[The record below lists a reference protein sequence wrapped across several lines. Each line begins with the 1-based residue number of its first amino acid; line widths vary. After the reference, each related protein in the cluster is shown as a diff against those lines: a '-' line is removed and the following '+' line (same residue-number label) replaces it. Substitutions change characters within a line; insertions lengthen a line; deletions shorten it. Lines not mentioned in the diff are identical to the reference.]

1 MWINIKQMKVSFV
14 VSLGLKSCV
23 ISALFFLSFSI
34 IGCKNEIANE
44 NEIGAQSTWS
54 PELDSL
60 TDRVIKLKQEGNNNE
75 ALLVLDTLY
84 LKALSQDNKLFMSLA
99 DFDRG
104 SLLFVSNQVDSAL
117 LCWLNAL
124 QLSKQLVEEPNI
136 AQLLSNIGIV
146 YFDKGYLKTA
156 IEYFIQSRKKM
167 ESAGDTLSESYLFT
181 TINLAVVHI
190 RQEEYDLAE
199 RVLSTVKLGQWPTVD
214 FLYYLNKAIIKS
226 ELDDYEQFMYLIDA
240 ANSYQDKVNNY
251 YNNVLTQ
258 VFLEKSIDNKDLVSL
273 KSILDSSHENL
284 NLNDIDN
291 IINLHYANLLLKP
304 SYTISS
310 VQIDSLIEECSREGL
325 INSRLALYLFLK
337 EYYKLK
343 GNFNRYIYATEKY
356 DFWKKEFSKMNASS
370 NLIDYYSLLEMDN
383 ARYENERL
391 KSKNQISDL
400 KIKNQLYLNYFLI
413 FMVSTII
420 LISYLIYLKLQKEKK
435 ENEQKLSRLSQ
446 NIAVYKET
454 EKDLKE
460 TINSQTLRIN
470 EVMENV
476 SKIAIL
482 RKQLDDFFNKLTD
495 NAEEEVSPKLIKSAK
510 IDLEAFFTNYA
521 DLAIIATK
529 DLDSI
534 NIEHPIFHNLSSKE
548 KKVLEFIAANY
559 TSREIA
565 VLLSR
570 SEKSVEYTR
579 RNIRKKLDI
588 APDIGIDDY
597 LSGLDLG

>member
-1 MWINIKQMKVSFV
+1 MKVSFA
-14 VSLGLKSCV
+14 VSQGLKSCV
-23 ISALFFLSFSI
+23 ISALFFLSISI
-34 IGCKNEIANE
+34 IGCKNELAKE
-44 NEIGAQSTWS
+44 NEISTQSTWS

-60 TDRVIKLKQEGNNNE
+60 TDRVIKLKQEGNNDE

-84 LKALSQDNKLFMSLA
+84 LKALSLDNKLFMSFA

-117 LCWLNAL
+117 YCWLNAL
-124 QLSKQLVEEPNI
+124 HLSKQLDEEPNI

-167 ESAGDTLSESYLFT
+167 EAAGDTLSESYLFT

-226 ELDDYEQFMYLIDA
+226 ELNDYEQFTYLIDA
-240 ANSYQDKVNNY
+240 ARSYQDKVNNY

-273 KSILDSSHENL
+273 KSILDSSRENL
-284 NLNDIDN
+284 NLNDID
-291 IINLHYANLLLKP
+291 ISINLHYANLLLKP

-310 VQIDSLIEECSREGL
+310 VQIDSLIEACSREGL
-325 INSRLALYLFLK
+325 INSRLTLYSFLK
-337 EYYKLK
+337 EYYKSK
-343 GNFNRYIYATEKY
+343 GNFDRYIYATEKY

-588 APDIGIDDY
+588 APEIGIDDY
-597 LSGLDLG
+597 LNGLDLGS

>member
-1 MWINIKQMKVSFV
+1 MKVSFA
-14 VSLGLKSCV
+14 VSHGIKSCV
-23 ISALFFLSFSI
+23 ISALFFLSISI
-34 IGCKNEIANE
+34 IGCKNELAKE
-44 NEIGAQSTWS
+44 NEISTQSTWS
-54 PELDSL
+54 PELDTL
-60 TDRVIKLKQEGNNNE
+60 ADRVTKFKQEGNNDE

-84 LKALSQDNKLFMSLA
+84 LKALSLDNKLFMSFA

-117 LCWLNAL
+117 YCWLNAL
-124 QLSKQLVEEPNI
+124 HLSKQLDEEPNI

-167 ESAGDTLSESYLFT
+167 EAAGDTLSESYLFT

-214 FLYYLNKAIIKS
+214 FLYYLNKAIIKH
-226 ELDDYEQFMYLIDA
+226 ELNDYEQFTYLIDTA
-240 ANSYQDKVNNY
+240 KSYQDKVNNY
-251 YNNVLTQ
+251 YNSVLTQ

-273 KSILDSSHENL
+273 KSILESSLENL

-291 IINLHYANLLLKP
+291 SINLHYANFLLTP

-310 VQIDSLIEECSREGL
+310 VQIDSLIEACSREGL
-325 INSRLALYLFLK
+325 INSRLALYSFLK
-337 EYYKLK
+337 EYYKSK
-343 GNFNRYIYATEKY
+343 KNFDRYIYATEKY

-391 KSKNQISDL
+391 KSKNQIGDL

-435 ENEQKLSRLSQ
+435 ENEQKLSKLSQ

-476 SKIAIL
+476 RKIAIL

-588 APDIGIDDY
+588 APEIGIDDY
-597 LSGLDLG
+597 LKGLDLGS

>member
-1 MWINIKQMKVSFV
+1 MKVSFV

-34 IGCKNEIANE
+34 IGCKNELAKE
-44 NEIGAQSTWS
+44 NEISTQSTWS

-60 TDRVIKLKQEGNNNE
+60 TDRVIKLKQEGNNDE

-84 LKALSQDNKLFMSLA
+84 LKALSLDNKLFMSFA

-117 LCWLNAL
+117 YCWLNAL
-124 QLSKQLVEEPNI
+124 HLSKQLVEEPNI

-167 ESAGDTLSESYLFT
+167 ERAGDTLSESYLFT

-273 KSILDSSHENL
+273 KSILDNSLENL

-435 ENEQKLSRLSQ
+435 ENEQKLSKLSQ

-588 APDIGIDDY
+588 APEIGIDDY
-597 LSGLDLG
+597 LNGLDLGS

>member
-1 MWINIKQMKVSFV
+1 
-14 VSLGLKSCV
+14 
-23 ISALFFLSFSI
+23 
-34 IGCKNEIANE
+34 
-44 NEIGAQSTWS
+44 
-54 PELDSL
+54 
-60 TDRVIKLKQEGNNNE
+60 
-75 ALLVLDTLY
+75 
-84 LKALSQDNKLFMSLA
+84 
-99 DFDRG
+99 
-104 SLLFVSNQVDSAL
+104 
-117 LCWLNAL
+117 
-124 QLSKQLVEEPNI
+124 
-136 AQLLSNIGIV
+136 
-146 YFDKGYLKTA
+146 
-156 IEYFIQSRKKM
+156 
-167 ESAGDTLSESYLFT
+167 
-181 TINLAVVHI
+181 
-190 RQEEYDLAE
+190 
-199 RVLSTVKLGQWPTVD
+199 
-214 FLYYLNKAIIKS
+214 
-226 ELDDYEQFMYLIDA
+226 
-240 ANSYQDKVNNY
+240 
-251 YNNVLTQ
+251 
-258 VFLEKSIDNKDLVSL
+258 
-273 KSILDSSHENL
+273 
-284 NLNDIDN
+284 
-291 IINLHYANLLLKP
+291 
-304 SYTISS
+304 
-310 VQIDSLIEECSREGL
+310 
-325 INSRLALYLFLK
+325 
-337 EYYKLK
+337 
-343 GNFNRYIYATEKY
+343 
-356 DFWKKEFSKMNASS
+356 
-370 NLIDYYSLLEMDN
+370 
-383 ARYENERL
+383 
-391 KSKNQISDL
+391 
-400 KIKNQLYLNYFLI
+400 
-413 FMVSTII
+413 MVSTII